1 MFAFYK
7 TWSQCWGCQGVSH
20 LIELG
25 LAKAVLSVWMTQI
38 SGLEL
43 LASLFLWFESHAMVL
58 WCALL
63 CLSVSSWRTGCRL
76 ALTTC
81 FLFRQHFDM
90 PHDIAAS
97 EDGTVYVGDAHA
109 NTVWKFTSTE
119 STAYAVWL
127 STLFT
132 QVYCLKTHEQK
143 CACPSPVMVSSVG
156 SQGVIQFTPVQFSCS
171 VVSSS
176 LQPQGML
183 GSC

>member
-1 MFAFYK
+1 M
-7 TWSQCWGCQGVSH
+7 
-20 LIELG
+20 LG
-25 LAKAVLSVWMTQI
+25 LPGRLSPHRIRSGKGSVECVNGWLKFLVLSCLHHCFF
-38 SGLEL
+38 GL
-43 LASLFLWFESHAMVL
+43 SHMLMVL

-63 CLSVSSWRTGCRL
+63 CLSVSSWRTGYRL

-119 STAYAVWL
+119 STAFAVWL

-132 QVYCLKTHEQK
+132 QVYCLKTREQK
-143 CACPSPVMVSSVG
+143 CACPLVMVSSVG
-156 SQGVIQFTPVQFSCS
+156 SQGMIQFTSVQVSRS
-171 VVSSS
+171 VVSNS